1 MKKLYLTTPKEFSF
15 KSTLYSHGWSDL
27 RPFQLVKNPLHI
39 TYAVNSSSKKVTL
52 LSISEAGDQR
62 LKIVFD
68 SELNDQEKKQVLET
82 VKRMFRLNED
92 YSEFFKLAGKSKEFS
107 WVVKFSA
114 GRLLRCGSLW
124 EDMVKMLCTTNCT
137 WRLTQIMTENLV
149 QKMGKSKKIK
159 ESGKT
164 IHTFPE
170 PGDIAKQT
178 EEYLRS
184 EIKMGYRAPYL
195 LEFASAVASGKLDL
209 DEFEDNSHSST
220 DIYKKIRQLKGFG
233 DYAVS
238 NILKLLGRFDNM
250 GADSWSRQK
259 FFEKH
264 HGGKPG
270 DDKKIQ
276 SHYKKYGK
284 WAGLFFWMDVSEEW
298 YRKEVPW

>member
-1 MKKLYLTTPKEFSF
+1 MEKLYLTTPKEFSF

-27 RPFQLVKNPLHI
+27 PPFKLVKNPLHI
-39 TYAVNSSSKKVTL
+39 TYVVKNSSQDINF
-52 LSISEAGDQR
+52 LSISDLGDQQ
-62 LKIVFD
+62 LEITAD
-68 SELNDQEKKQVLET
+68 SELNDQEKNQVLET
-82 VKRMFRLNED
+82 VKRMFRLDED
-92 YSEFFKLAGKSKEFS
+92 YSEFFELAGKSKEFS
-107 WVVKFSA
+107 WVVKYSA

-149 QKMGKSKKIK
+149 LKLGTGKKIK

-164 IHTFPE
+164 IQAFPGPE
-170 PGDIAKQT
+170 EIAKQT
-178 EEYLRS
+178 EEYLRN

-195 LEFASAVASGKLDL
+195 LEFASAIASSKLDL
-209 DEFEDNSHSST
+209 DEVEDNSLSTT

-238 NILKLLGRFDNM
+238 NLLKLLGRYDNM

-276 SHYKKYGK
+276 SYYKKFGK

>member
-1 MKKLYLTTPKEFSF
+1 LEKLYLSTPNNFSF

-27 RPFQLVKNPLHI
+27 PPFKLVKNPLHI
-39 TYAVNSSSKKVTL
+39 IYVVKNSSQDINL
-52 LSISEAGDQR
+52 LSISDSGDHQ
-62 LKIVFD
+62 LEIIAD
-68 SELNDQEKKQVLET
+68 SELNDQEKNQVLET
-82 VKRMFRLNED
+82 VKRMFRFDED
-92 YSEFFKLAGKSKEFS
+92 YSEFYELAGKSEQFS
-107 WVVKFSA
+107 WVVKYSA

-149 QKMGKSKKIK
+149 QKMGKGKKIK
-159 ESGKT
+159 ESGRT
-164 IHTFPE
+164 IHAFPE

-195 LEFASAVASGKLDL
+195 LEFATAVASGKLDL
-209 DEFEDNSHSST
+209 DEIEDNSLSST

-238 NILKLLGRFDNM
+238 NLLKLLGRYDNM

-264 HGGKPG
+264 HGGKSG

-276 SHYKKYGK
+276 NLPHPTGSPRLISRGD
-284 WAGLFFWMDVSEEW
+284 FFCL
-298 YRKEVPW
+298 